1 MRRIGAG
8 WKSMSAATSMVSGQ
22 VRSRHG
28 FGRPMNV
35 EQLSR
40 VLADRMGG
48 VPVVVEDSKMGWQG
62 NADEAQSNRPQS
74 RLLRGGP

>member
-1 MRRIGAG
+1 MRAT
-8 WKSMSAATSMVSGQ
+8 TSMVDGQ

-40 VLADRMGG
+40 ALADLVDG
-48 VPVVVEDSKMGWQG
+48 VPVVVEDSKMGWRG
-62 NADEAQSNRPQS
+62 NPDEAQSTRRQH
-74 RLLRGGP
+74 RLVPEGR